1 MAEKETNEKL
11 TLKGVM
17 YGEILGTDFF
27 KRHTLVFILLL
38 VIAVAYIANGY
49 HVHYIE
55 QQNERLNRE
64 IKEIRAEFVATQR
77 QYINN
82 MKYINIQEQI
92 KERQLGLKALQKPA
106 YTISADG
113 KCKK

>member
-11 TLKGVM
+11 TLKGVI
-17 YGEILGTDFF
+17 YGEILETNFF
-27 KRHTLVFILLL
+27 KRHSFVFIVLL
-38 VIAVAYIANGY
+38 VIAVVYIANGY
-49 HVHYIE
+49 HVQYIE

-64 IKEIRAEFVATQR
+64 IKELRAEFVATQR
-77 QYINN
+77 QYINK

-92 KERQLGLKALQKPA
+92 KERQLGLKELQKPA

-113 KCKK
+113 KW

>member
-1 MAEKETNEKL
+1 MAEQKNNEKL
-11 TLKGVM
+11 TLKSVV
-17 YGEILGTDFF
+17 YGEILKTSFVE
-27 KRHTLVFILLL
+27 RHLVVFVVLL
-38 VIAVAYIANGY
+38 VVAVIYIANGY

-64 IKEIRAEFVATQR
+64 IKEIRSELVATQR
-77 QYINN
+77 QYINK

-92 KERQLGLKALQKPA
+92 KERNLGLKELQKPA

-113 KCKK
+113 E